1 VTTSTVL
8 NVPIAYLGT
17 SGLKKINVRA
27 TDYSGNVSGV
37 RAYNYYFDKEA
48 PELGEAYLE
57 TAGTKIGTGWSREKN
72 PDICFSGLK
81 DSISGTNIT
90 ATPLATA
97 GISYAITPA
106 SVSAAP
112 TADKYKVGTG
122 FSITGDNTNGYS
134 GKLKLAAAD
143 TNIADG
149 EYRIYVRF
157 KDKAANEKVVKLL
170 YKKDSTAPEAKI
182 IPKDLAGK
190 EQAELYEL
198 TQILSSLSDKSSGIA
213 RARAEIS
220 LGAEKVR
227 DIFTDRTTST
237 LSYLDTKDLANGD
250 YSLVLSVTDKAGNE
264 RVEKKSIKISNMIRK
279 LYLSPKVAP
288 ASPIKIGWEYF
299 DTEPALDKI
308 QYKEATAASWSET
321 LLTAEQKAATEKSG
335 ELTVPV
341 SVVEGEKKLV
351 VRGVDNKGNI
361 GKEITVK
368 AYLGEPKELAEGQLK
383 DGANLVEKPSNIT
396 AISNFNSKTI
406 VRWDKPQNF
415 TTGMSYNVYRDT
427 YPNFIP
433 SNDKS
438 SGNLISE
445 KRKLEYFYDMN
456 IVYDKN
462 QKLYY
467 KVCAVK
473 DGSSGL
479 DASTRSSFSDEVNV
493 KGYDYREFL
502 KRLGEKDSYSY
513 LDMELPNANVKV
525 EKSQGN
531 AFYTQT
537 DAELTNE
544 TMPISFSRVYNS
556 QSNMKGAF
564 GLGFSHNY
572 DISLLSP
579 GMNTGTD
586 FDTAI
591 VKDDTGSI
599 VTFQKEGSGKFV
611 SDKGM

>member
-1 VTTSTVL
+1 
-8 NVPIAYLGT
+8 
-17 SGLKKINVRA
+17 
-27 TDYSGNVSGV
+27 
-37 RAYNYYFDKEA
+37 
-48 PELGEAYLE
+48 
-57 TAGTKIGTGWSREKN
+57 
-72 PDICFSGLK
+72 
-81 DSISGTNIT
+81 
-90 ATPLATA
+90 
-97 GISYAITPA
+97 
-106 SVSAAP
+106 
-112 TADKYKVGTG
+112 
-122 FSITGDNTNGYS
+122 
-134 GKLKLAAAD
+134 
-143 TNIADG
+143 
-149 EYRIYVRF
+149 
-157 KDKAANEKVVKLL
+157 
-170 YKKDSTAPEAKI
+170 
-182 IPKDLAGK
+182 
-190 EQAELYEL
+190 
-198 TQILSSLSDKSSGIA
+198 IA

-279 LYLSPKVAP
+279 LYLAPKKTSTA
-288 ASPIKIGWEYF
+288 AATIKIGWEYF

-308 QYKEATAASWSET
+308 QYKEASAATWNET
-321 LLTAEQKAATEKSG
+321 LLTAAEKAATEKSG
-335 ELTVPV
+335 ELTLPV
-341 SVVEGEKKLV
+341 SAVEGEKKLV

-368 AYLGEPKELAEGQLK
+368 GYLGEPKELAEGQLK

-473 DGSSGL
+473 DTSTGL
-479 DASTRSSFSDEVNV
+479 DPSTRSSFSDEVNV

-513 LDMELPNANVKV
+513 LNMELPNANVKV

-531 AFYTQT
+531 AFYSQR

-544 TMPISFSRVYNS
+544 TMPISFTRVYNS

-591 VKDDTGSI
+591 VKDDT
-599 VTFQKEGSGKFV
+599 
-611 SDKGM
+611 